1 MYNMS
6 KGIKG
11 IVDLLNAK
19 GVEVTDENV
28 AKVNAFV
35 DELGTK
41 DASEEDASVESVEEV
56 SVGSEEVDSIFGS
69 LPKYLPK
76 TKITPFGVK
85 DINEH
90 IEAVGTVFDT
100 IKETLKSKQE
110 ELKQESEER
119 AKKANATKE
128 DATEEDVEDD
138 VEEATQVT
146 EYVRVSH
153 TSLKDGILTVNVYE
167 NNNGDEEE
175 KEYTLGYNKETEQ
188 FEPLALGS
196 DELDELDE
204 LEEPEELEELE
215 DLDEPDEPEELE
227 EPDEPDELE
236 DLEEP

>member
-1 MYNMS
+1 MS
-6 KGIKG
+6 TGIKG

-19 GVEVTDENV
+19 GVDVTDENV

-41 DASEEDASVESVEEV
+41 EASVEPEEAKSEEV
-56 SVGSEEVDSIFGS
+56 SELDKEVDSIFGS
-69 LPKYLPK
+69 LPTFLPK
-76 TKITPFGVK
+76 TRIAPFGVK

-100 IKETLKSKQE
+100 LKETLKNKQE
-110 ELKQESEER
+110 ELKKESEER

-128 DATEEDVEDD
+128 DD
-138 VEEATQVT
+138 VEEATQVK

-196 DELDELDE
+196 DEPEELEELDDLDE
-204 LEEPEELEELE
+204 LEEPEEL
-215 DLDEPDEPEELE
+215 DEPETKE
-227 EPDEPDELE
+227 
-236 DLEEP
+236 

>member
-1 MYNMS
+1 MCNMS
-6 KGIKG
+6 TGIKG

-19 GVEVTDENV
+19 GVDVTDENV

-41 DASEEDASVESVEEV
+41 GVSVEPEEAKSEEV
-56 SVGSEEVDSIFGS
+56 SELDKEVDSIFGS

-76 TKITPFGVK
+76 TRIAPFGVK
-85 DINEH
+85 DIDEH
-90 IEAVGTVFDT
+90 VVAVGTFFDT
-100 IKETLKSKQE
+100 IKETLKNKQE
-110 ELKQESEER
+110 ELKQESEQR
-119 AKKANATKE
+119 AKKANATK
-128 DATEEDVEDD
+128 EDD

-188 FEPLALGS
+188 FEPLELGTDES
-196 DELDELDE
+196 DELDEPEELDDLDEPEELDE
-204 LEEPEELEELE
+204 LEEPETKL
-215 DLDEPDEPEELE
+215 
-227 EPDEPDELE
+227 
-236 DLEEP
+236 

>member
-41 DASEEDASVESVEEV
+41 EASEEEDASVESVEEV

-100 IKETLKSKQE
+100 LKETLKSKQE
-110 ELKQESEER
+110 ELKKESEQR

-128 DATEEDVEDD
+128 DDVEEDVEDD
-138 VEEATQVT
+138 ALVEEEATQVT

-196 DELDELDE
+196 EELEELEELDELDE
-204 LEEPEELEELE
+204 PDELEEPETKL
-215 DLDEPDEPEELE
+215 
-227 EPDEPDELE
+227 
-236 DLEEP
+236 

>member
-1 MYNMS
+1 MNNMS
-6 KGIKG
+6 TGIKG
-11 IVDLLNAK
+11 IVEFLEAK

-41 DASEEDASVESVEEV
+41 EASEEEDASVESVEDA

-69 LPKYLPK
+69 LPKFLPK

-90 IEAVGTVFDT
+90 IEAVVTVFDT
-100 IKETLKSKQE
+100 LKETMKSKQE
-110 ELKQESEER
+110 ELKKESEQR
-119 AKKANATKE
+119 AKKANATK
-128 DATEEDVEDD
+128 EDD

-188 FEPLALGS
+188 FEPLELGTDES
-196 DELDELDE
+196 DELDEPEELDDLDEPDELDE
-204 LEEPEELEELE
+204 LEEPETKL
-215 DLDEPDEPEELE
+215 
-227 EPDEPDELE
+227 
-236 DLEEP
+236 

>member
-1 MYNMS
+1 MNNMS
-6 KGIKG
+6 TGIKG
-11 IVDLLNAK
+11 IVEFLEAK

-41 DASEEDASVESVEEV
+41 EASEEEDA
-56 SVGSEEVDSIFGS
+56 SVGSEEVDSIFVS
-69 LPKYLPK
+69 LSKFLPK
-76 TKITPFGVK
+76 TRIAPLGVK

-100 IKETLKSKQE
+100 LKETLKSKQE
-110 ELKQESEER
+110 ELKKESEER
-119 AKKANATKE
+119 TKKVNATK
-128 DATEEDVEDD
+128 EDD

-188 FEPLALGS
+188 FEPLELGTDES
-196 DELDELDE
+196 DELDEPEELDDLDEPDELDE
-204 LEEPEELEELE
+204 LEEPETKL
-215 DLDEPDEPEELE
+215 
-227 EPDEPDELE
+227 
-236 DLEEP
+236 